1 MCPHER
7 NGGACWKDFCNQGS
21 KLDYHS
27 HEVVLGVNVMLYQ
40 GKRFQ
45 AFSDTLQELL
55 SQDNGLLFHMTLPMF
70 IKQCVRLFKA
80 ASTAYFT
87 KNHKELKTGFN
98 QGRIQGGG
106 RSPHLKPMKAALFT
120 MVLYNSEKIIR
131 DIRPFFCPFLCHSG
145 VLKCCTLHLS

>member
-1 MCPHER
+1 
-7 NGGACWKDFCNQGS
+7 
-21 KLDYHS
+21 
-27 HEVVLGVNVMLYQ
+27 MLYQ

-106 RSPHLKPMKAALFT
+106 AIAPPKTHESSFIHHGFVQFGK
-120 MVLYNSEKIIR
+120 N
-131 DIRPFFCPFLCHSG
+131 HSRY
-145 VLKCCTLHLS
+145 